1 MNDLTTSDLST
12 PSRLVAGSATLPL
25 ESAAL
30 RVTAQGGI
38 ARVVLEQRFANHHP
52 EPLAI
57 TYVLPLPADAAVSG
71 YSFCIGD
78 RRIVGE
84 IDRRKAARER
94 YEDAIVQGR
103 TAALLE
109 QQRSS
114 LFTQQIGNVPSG
126 ARVVCEIAIDQRLGW
141 LEHGAWEWRFPLA
154 AAPRYLGGEGR
165 VADASAL
172 ALALATSLPPR
183 ASLALAI
190 GDAIAS
196 GRAPESPSHRLHAV
210 PHGTGDRVEFADGN
224 AAELDRDVVVRW
236 PVAGLAPAVAVR
248 AEPTARGAHALVT
261 IVPPAPDTA
270 PPVVRRDLIVLL
282 DTSGSMAGSPLDQ
295 SRRVAMALVDGL
307 RDHDTFELI
316 EFASAQRRFAPAALA
331 ATAAH
336 RTAALAWLAAL
347 RAGGGTEMK
356 DGILEALRPVRG
368 DTQRQVVV
376 ITDGLIGFE
385 HEIVRA
391 IVDRLPPGSRVHT
404 IGVGSSVNRS
414 LTGPAA
420 RAGRGTEIILGL
432 GEDPERAVQR
442 LRARTEAP
450 LVVDVSLEGDA
461 VISVAPA
468 RIPDLF
474 AGCPVLVSAKLRPEG
489 GEVIVR
495 GRGATGSWEQRV
507 TVAPGAVESG
517 PQAVGVVAALFGREA
532 VEDCEMRL
540 AAGGDPADIDRTVE
554 QLGLDY
560 GIATRLTSWI
570 AVDQTPSVDPRSPT
584 RREVVPQVLPHGMS
598 VDGLGLRGVVG
609 KTRLGLA
616 EGAAAGGFGG
626 APGGR
631 LLRRRAGRGGEPRGG
646 EPRGGGE
653 RDGGDR
659 PDEKSRRRPRP
670 DYRGSF
676 TGTSTPVGRATVV
689 HRKGREITIE
699 LELPSGIRW
708 EPETFDVLLTSTG
721 GELTGEVDQS
731 RTTRAGRL
739 DAGQVARITIVLHAD
754 SDARVVQI
762 VFGRHAFVVV

>member
-12 PSRLVAGSATLPL
+12 ASRLVAGSATLPL
-25 ESAAL
+25 ETTAL
-30 RVTAQGGI
+30 RVTARGGI

-52 EPLAI
+52 EPLAL

-78 RRIVGE
+78 RRIEGE
-84 IDRRKAARER
+84 IDRRAAARER
-94 YEDAIVQGR
+94 YEDAIVRGH

-109 QQRSS
+109 QERSS
-114 LFTQQIGNVPSG
+114 LFTQQIGNVPPG
-126 ARVVCEIAIDQRLGW
+126 ARVVCEVAIDQRLRWIEEGS
-141 LEHGAWEWRFPLA
+141 WEWRFPLA
-154 AAPRYLGGEGR
+154 AAPRYLGNDGR
-165 VADASAL
+165 VADAGAL
-172 ALALATSLPPR
+172 ALEVATSLSPR

-190 GDAIAS
+190 GDAIAP
-196 GRAPESPSHRLHAV
+196 GRAPESPSHRV
-210 PHGTGDRVEFADGN
+210 HGIPDGPGHRVAFADGN

-236 PVAGLAPAVAVR
+236 PVAGLVPAVSVL
-248 AEPTARGAHALVT
+248 AERTARGAHALVT
-261 IVPPAPDTA
+261 IVPPAPGTA

-282 DTSGSMAGSPLDQ
+282 DTSGSMAGPPIEQ

-316 EFASAQRRFAPAALA
+316 EFASAQRRFAPGALA
-331 ATAAH
+331 ATPAH

-347 RAGGGTEMK
+347 RAGGGTEMR
-356 DGILEALRPVRG
+356 DGILEALRPIRG

-385 HEIVRA
+385 REIVQA
-391 IVDRLPPGSRVHT
+391 IVERLPPGSRVHT

-420 RAGRGTEIILGL
+420 RAGRGAEIILGL

-461 VISVAPA
+461 VIAVAPS

-489 GEVIVR
+489 GEVVVR
-495 GRGATGSWEQRV
+495 GRGANGSWEQRA
-507 TVAPGAVESG
+507 TVAPIAVG
-517 PQAVGVVAALFGREA
+517 TDPQGVGVVSALFGREA
-532 VEDCEMRL
+532 VEDCELRL
-540 AAGGDPADIDRTVE
+540 AAGGDPAEIDRAVE
-554 QLGLDY
+554 QLGLDH

-570 AVDQTPSVDPRSPT
+570 AVDRTPSVDPRSPT

-598 VDGLGLRGVVG
+598 VDGLGLREVDPQRRFGPASSG
-609 KTRLGLA
+609 Q
-616 EGAAAGGFGG
+616 AGGSFGG
-626 APGGR
+626 
-631 LLRRRAGRGGEPRGG
+631 PRGG
-646 EPRGGGE
+646 ELGRAREARGGGPRTE
-653 RDGGDR
+653 DK
-659 PDEKSRRRPRP
+659 PVRRPRP
-670 DYRGSF
+670 DYKGAF
-676 TGTSTPVGRATVV
+676 TGHSTPVVRATVI

-699 LELPSGIRW
+699 IGLPFHFRW
-708 EPETFDVLLTSTG
+708 EPETFDVLLVDG
-721 GELTGEVDQS
+721 GELTGSVDLS
-731 RTTRAGRL
+731 RTTRAGRI
-739 DAGQVARITIVLHAD
+739 AEGQIARITIVLHAD

-762 VFGRHAFVVV
+762 VFARHAFVVV